1 MTWLPA
7 CRAQIAQLEETC
19 NRQYAT
25 AEESA
30 REWAEVTNNAN
41 IHKGEPSLLKRCC
54 CVCSSV
60 RTTTVPVV
68 SLGVY
73 TSPTC
78 CRGISK
84 RSCLPCC

>member
-1 MTWLPA
+1 MLITCQPV

-41 IHKGEPSLLKRCC
+41 VHKGKPSLSKRCC
-54 CVCSSV
+54 CVCGSGRAV
-60 RTTTVPVV
+60 TVMCTV
-68 SLGVY
+68 
-73 TSPTC
+73 
-78 CRGISK
+78 
-84 RSCLPCC
+84 CLS